1 MKEHQIEQILVYGNE
16 MGIKDYAKFLI
27 ILAKYQGQ
35 LKGTKRVKKV
45 TKSTI
50 QDLVTLGTKVGLQVR
65 FDNDK
70 FKFIIYPSV

>member
-16 MGIKDYAKFLI
+16 MGIKDYAKFLVV
-27 ILAKYQGQ
+27 LAKYQNQ

-45 TKSTI
+45 TQSTI
-50 QDLVTLGTKVGLQVR
+50 DDMVTLGHKVGLNVK
-65 FDNDK
+65 FDRAK